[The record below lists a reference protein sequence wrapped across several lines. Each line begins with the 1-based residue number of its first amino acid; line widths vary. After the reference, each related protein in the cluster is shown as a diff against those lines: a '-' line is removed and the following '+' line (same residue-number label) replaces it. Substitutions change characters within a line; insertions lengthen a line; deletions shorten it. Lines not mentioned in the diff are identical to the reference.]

1 MLLVDG
7 AGLKS
12 RPSDASRPSEAA
24 VQHWG
29 IPREV
34 RERVA
39 SGLRPIDR
47 VLLFQSSSLLSRASA
62 TALLQ
67 LAGISRPVSWT
78 AGTQP
83 FARDAE
89 PALLVVLTGELQVTQ
104 LGGKTETAGAGDVV
118 GLHETLGSVPLT
130 ATVTVSK
137 DATVLKID
145 RADLFDVLANH
156 IDLMQGV
163 FSGILRS

>member
-1 MLLVDG
+1 M
-7 AGLKS
+7 
-12 RPSDASRPSEAA
+12 
-24 VQHWG
+24 
-29 IPREV
+29 
-34 RERVA
+34 A